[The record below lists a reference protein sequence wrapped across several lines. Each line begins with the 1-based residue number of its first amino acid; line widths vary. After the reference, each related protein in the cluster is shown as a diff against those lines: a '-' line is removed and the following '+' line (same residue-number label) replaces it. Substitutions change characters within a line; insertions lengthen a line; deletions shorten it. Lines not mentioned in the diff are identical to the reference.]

1 MEDSA
6 DWAREATATA
16 HPFTSLDREQKE
28 VLSRK
33 RGGARDT
40 AANGHKK
47 KTKKTNRRYIRSN
60 KEKKEASSQE
70 RKEPSDQLIVRT
82 SDTIS
87 QKSKRTTG
95 QEYKNTHF
103 RIS

>member
-6 DWAREATATA
+6 NWAREATATS